1 MPGKCLANA
10 WQCLANA
17 WQCLANAW
25 QCLANAWQC
34 LANAWQMPGNA
45 WQMPYKCLAMPGKC
59 LANAWQ
65 MPGKC
70 LANAWQMPGKC
81 LAMPGKCQAMP
92 GISQSQCDP
101 AIQTVRAVTLSTSS
115 CYFTVAGILLFKF
128 KLDKIPQSKKIIK
141 IYKIVCLIKQNHWLI
156 SIKDKD
162 SRTSKPAQSWP
173 PSQCQKVFV
182 LDHSNVPEIN
192 HTPDC
197 TTSASNMGASNA
209 PSRTTSSHRPAGT
222 VQQTS
227 PLQSRSRSRIQ
238 GLLIGPGRSGEHP
251 SGKYSNQ
258 SRHGN
263 HSWNGLTS
271 IRLGRRRKQPAP
283 SEPPPAAQ
291 EPQLY
296 LSHSANRLGKPS
308 PANHQSSPTTNP
320 GTPPA

>member
-1 MPGKCLANA
+1 
-10 WQCLANA
+10 
-17 WQCLANAW
+17 
-25 QCLANAWQC
+25 
-34 LANAWQMPGNA
+34 
-45 WQMPYKCLAMPGKC
+45 MPGKC

-81 LAMPGKCQAMP
+81 LANAWQMPGKCLANALQMPGKCLAMPGKCLAMPGKCLAMPGKCLAMP

-222 VQQTS
+222 VQKTS
-227 PLQSRSRSRIQ
+227 PLQSRSRSRIR

-308 PANHQSSPTTNP
+308 PANHQLSPTTNP

>member
-1 MPGKCLANA
+1 MPGKCLAMPGR
-10 WQCLANA
+10 CLA
-17 WQCLANAW
+17 
-25 QCLANAWQC
+25 
-34 LANAWQMPGNA
+34 MPG
-45 WQMPYKCLAMPGKC
+45 KCLAMPGKC

-65 MPGKC
+65 CLAMPGKC
-70 LANAWQMPGKC
+70 LENAWQ
-81 LAMPGKCQAMP
+81 LPGKCQAMP

-115 CYFTVAGILLFKF
+115 CHFTVAGILLFKF

-162 SRTSKPAQSWP
+162 SCTSKPAQSWP

-192 HTPDC
+192 HMPDC

-271 IRLGRRRKQPAP
+271 IRIGRRRKQPAP